1 MSIAVSHCSCTALMF
16 NLSFGSSPLQ
26 RSCKTVDVRE
36 PHEVSFLRL
45 VLTLIHCKQ
54 YSAGFPHRVLPAL
67 RSVWIKVGFQ
77 RNPVFSL
84 FTLHPVPFSYAT
96 SSIGMLHWIFS
107 YIALHFTR
115 QDMGDVSCVLSTH
128 DPNFFSPR
136 LYLKCYFTHTETNKK
151 CESFAEA

>member
-1 MSIAVSHCSCTALMF
+1 MSHCSCTALMF

-84 FTLHPVPFSYAT
+84 FTLHPFA
-96 SSIGMLHWIFS
+96 MQQA
-107 YIALHFTR
+107 ALACCT
-115 QDMGDVSCVLSTH
+115 
-128 DPNFFSPR
+128 
-136 LYLKCYFTHTETNKK
+136 
-151 CESFAEA
+151 ESFPTLLFILLGKIWGMFPAFSQHMIPTSLAPDYI